1 MAGKVAIVMSKKLKL
16 AIVAGILI
24 LLTGVGLFI
33 FNRGTGESVKT
44 LQSCGGR
51 GGECRAE
58 SEGCKAYELNI
69 RGEDLCPE
77 DKPICCKEIYK

>member
-1 MAGKVAIVMSKKLKL
+1 MIKKKRAEGLSINVIIIAI
-16 AIVAGILI
+16 I
-24 LLTGVGLFI
+24 GLVVLVVLVFI